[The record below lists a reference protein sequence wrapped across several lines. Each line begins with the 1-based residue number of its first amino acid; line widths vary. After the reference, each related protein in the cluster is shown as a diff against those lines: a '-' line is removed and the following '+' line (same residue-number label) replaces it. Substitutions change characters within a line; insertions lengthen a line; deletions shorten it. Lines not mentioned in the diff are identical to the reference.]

1 MAQLEEFQF
10 RSSADS
16 RQSGTRFEQHR
27 IHVLVH
33 VDEGLQA
40 SRGSLVG
47 DRWDDDDDLVIVI

>member
-10 RSSADS
+10 GRSVNR
-16 RQSGTRFEQHR
+16 RQSGTQFEQHR